1 MKLKFN
7 RPRNYF
13 EIDTDQ
19 RIEDINKVYE
29 PYESS
34 VCCYFRRGFKN
45 KITSCTIKDDKI
57 ESYYKGRFINAIIT
71 MTNET

>member
-13 EIDTDQ
+13 GIDTDQ
-19 RIEDINKVYE
+19 RIEDVNKV
-29 PYESS
+29 YESS
-34 VCCYFRRGFKN
+34 VCYYFRRGFKN
-45 KITSCTIKDDKI
+45 KITSRTIKDNKI
-57 ESYYKGRFINAIIT
+57 EGYYKGRFINATIT

>member
-13 EIDTDQ
+13 EINTDQ
-19 RIEDINKVYE
+19 RIEDVNKVYE
-29 PYESS
+29 PS

-45 KITSCTIKDDKI
+45 KITSCTIKDNKI
-57 ESYYKGRFINAIIT
+57 VKYYKGRFINATIT